1 MERTQTEAPA
11 LQRCLLVQA
20 GDRLCAL
27 PLARVRRVVKAL
39 AVSPLPGSAPEL
51 LGLAEFGGEPLPVLD
66 LASLVGAAPGAGAAL
81 PVTVV
86 VLAGP
91 DGATE
96 LAGLAADAAIDI
108 ADVPAL
114 AAAGGRRILVGEA
127 LAGDR
132 PVSVLD
138 LAAFGTAP

>member
-1 MERTQTEAPA
+1 MERTQKEAPA

-27 PLARVRRVVKAL
+27 PLGRVRRVVRAL
-39 AVSPLPGSAPEL
+39 TVRPLPGSAPEL
-51 LGLAEFGGEPLPVLD
+51 LGLAEFGGEPLPVFD
-66 LASLVGAAPGAGAAL
+66 LASLVGAAPGAGAAS

-91 DGATE
+91 DGTTE
-96 LAGLAADAAIDI
+96 LAGLAAGAAVDI
-108 ADVPAL
+108 ADVAPL
-114 AAAGGRRILVGEA
+114 AAADGGPAPVGRA

-132 PVSVLD
+132 PVSVFD
-138 LAAFGTAP
+138 LASFGSAP